1 VSRARAGW
9 LLLAAWGVACGPA
22 IPEVPA
28 PTVLEPVGAPTL
40 AATAGPPG
48 VTLTLRARDAA
59 GAPKAGVTVLW
70 SVTAGG
76 GAVAPDSV
84 VTAGDGLATVV
95 YTGGLAGT
103 ASVRADA
110 SDADPIV
117 FSITVTPGPPTQ
129 VEATS
134 GDNQIATAGAPLTAP
149 LVVTAR
155 DQAGNPVPGVA
166 VTWSATAGGRIR
178 RSTAAV
184 TGVDGRAS
192 ATWLTG
198 TTAGLQTATAAAAGV
213 ATPATFRAAT
223 AAGPA
228 LVASIPVPPNYGIH
242 DTFVRDGL
250 AFVCAWNTGLIIYDV
265 GNGFRSGRPDSA
277 VEVSRI
283 VTSSNGIGGGAQ
295 VHNAWWYHAPGGA
308 KRYVFVGQEGPGGI
322 GFSSSGDIHVVDILN
337 INQPVEVAF
346 YHLAGAGT
354 HNFWVDETNEVLYA
368 AYYNG
373 GVVALDVSGTLSGDL
388 GLAGRE
394 IARIQPGGAGN
405 TYIWGVHL
413 HTNGSLYAT
422 DMLSGFWQLQLVG
435 GAFQVPVGGG
445 NVSERFGSDQW
456 VHGNYAYSGTW
467 GQRAG
472 VPGNALKIWQLAA
485 SGAPTLVDSII
496 TAGIGTVSDVE
507 VSSDGRLLMFSAEN
521 GPSAG
526 LRFFSLVADPAQ
538 PQPIA
543 SVTVASGV
551 HTATMATIAGH
562 RYVFAARNPGSPAL
576 LIYDVTSIGP

>member
-1 VSRARAGW
+1 VNRGCAGW
-9 LLLAAWGVACGPA
+9 LLLAAWGAACAGPE
-22 IPEVPA
+22 IPEVPE
-28 PTVLEPVGAPTL
+28 PTVLEPVGPPAL
-40 AATAGPPG
+40 VAVAGPPG
-48 VTLTLRARDAA
+48 VALTLRARDAA
-59 GAPKAGVTVLW
+59 GPPKPGVTVLW

-76 GAVAPDSV
+76 GAVAPASV
-84 VTAGDGLATVV
+84 ITSADGLATVV
-95 YTGGLAGT
+95 FTGGPAGT
-103 ASVRADA
+103 ATVRADA

-117 FSITVTPGPPTQ
+117 FSVTVVPGLPTRL
-129 VEATS
+129 EATS
-134 GDNQIATAGAPLTAP
+134 GDNQSATAGAPLTAP

-178 RSTAAV
+178 RV
-184 TGVDGRAS
+184 TPGGTGLDGRVT

-198 TTAGLQTATAAAAGV
+198 TTAGLQTATAAAAGG

-228 LVASIPVPPNYGIH
+228 LVATIPIPPSYGIH

-250 AFVCAWNTGLIIYDV
+250 AFVSAWNTGLIIYDV
-265 GNGFRSGRPDSA
+265 GNGIRSGRPDSA

-283 VTSSNGIGGGAQ
+283 VTNSNGIAGGAQ
-295 VHNAWWYHAPGGA
+295 VHNAWWFHAPGGA
-308 KRYVFVGQEGPGGI
+308 KRYVFVGQEGPGGV
-322 GFSSSGDIHVVDILN
+322 GFSSSGDIHVVDIQS
-337 INQPVEVAF
+337 IAQPVEVAF
-346 YHLAGAGT
+346 YNMAGAGT
-354 HNFWVDETNEVLYA
+354 HNFWIDETNEILYA

-373 GVVALDVSGTLSGDL
+373 GVVALDISGTLSGN
-388 GLAGRE
+388 LASRE
-394 IARIQPGGAGN
+394 IARVQPGGAGN
-405 TYIWGVHL
+405 TYVWGVHL

-435 GAFQVPVGGG
+435 GAFQVLGGG
-445 NVSERFGSDQW
+445 NNVPERFGSDQW
-456 VHGNYAYSGTW
+456 VHGGYGYSGTW

-526 LRFFSLVADPAQ
+526 LRFFSLVANPAQ

-543 SVTVASGV
+543 SVAIASGI

-562 RYVFAARNPGSPAL
+562 RYVFAAKDPGSPAL